1 MVHKFDKSLV
11 EFGKVKS
18 PNVNFRQCKEHLHC
32 AFHHHFMI
40 VESYN
45 GAQTTILKFWT
56 FNYD

>member
-32 AFHHHFMI
+32 ALHHHKMM

-45 GAQTTILKFWT
+45 GAQTHNFEIL
-56 FNYD
+56 DI